1 MPWPPAERGGGLS
14 TSMEDASVSPT
25 LSAFFEALDR
35 YSGSIPLD
43 ELEPR
48 LRALDLS
55 LDDLREFA
63 KFSPDHY
70 RRNLIHEGPA
80 YQALIL
86 CWANGQRSPIHDHRG
101 SACGVRI
108 IHGTAT
114 ETLFK
119 RGANGIIPAGM
130 REMPQGSV
138 CGSYDADIHEMSNL
152 QPSGTNLVTLHIYS
166 PPLLVMGTYSLT
178 EATVGE
184 FKDPVFESAAN
195 RPQRAG
201 T

>member
-1 MPWPPAERGGGLS
+1 M
-14 TSMEDASVSPT
+14 SPT

-35 YSGSIPLD
+35 YRGSIPLD

-55 LDDLREFA
+55 FDNVREFA
-63 KFSPDHY
+63 KFSPDCY

-86 CWANGQRSPIHDHRG
+86 CWANGQCSPIHDHRG
-101 SACGVRI
+101 SSCGVLI

-114 ETLFK
+114 ETVFK
-119 RGANGIIPAGM
+119 RGAKGMIIPAGT
-130 REMPQGSV
+130 REIPQGSV
-138 CGSYDADIHEMSNL
+138 CCSYDADIHEMSNL
-152 QPSGTNLVTLHIYS
+152 QPGGANLVTLHIYS

-178 EATVGE
+178 GTTVGE

-195 RPQRAG
+195 RPERAG
-201 T
+201 I

>member
-1 MPWPPAERGGGLS
+1 M
-14 TSMEDASVSPT
+14 SPT

-48 LRALDLS
+48 LRALDIS
-55 LDDLREFA
+55 LDNVCEFA
-63 KFSPDHY
+63 KFSSDCY

-86 CWANGQRSPIHDHRG
+86 CWANGQCSPIHDHRG
-101 SACGVRI
+101 SSCGVLI

-114 ETLFK
+114 ETVFK
-119 RGANGIIPAGM
+119 RGANGMIIPTGT
-130 REMPQGSV
+130 REIPQGSV

-152 QPSGTNLVTLHIYS
+152 QPGGAKLVTLHIYS

-178 EATVGE
+178 ETTVGE
-184 FKDPVFESAAN
+184 FKDPVFEFSQGAGVRRAAFD
-195 RPQRAG
+195 
-201 T
+201 